1 MKKNILFILMGIA
14 GIFSGCNPDEDNK
27 ADGRMIGLEVT
38 FKHTDPRTGEVL
50 TNEFEEYYRDNDVIN
65 IDVESNYT
73 IKKIEVVD
81 ATSQKALS
89 TMEVNGGQS
98 SFTFPVNDLKIPF
111 GQRASLKFHLY
122 FDDEGK
128 DGFSFPSMKSYTFD
142 VISDIP
148 SIVSFKKADG
158 STTELKTTDY
168 NIVGFAEDPKHGV
181 YATTKPSEV
190 SYLEVENSPLLNF
203 GATKNF
209 SISFW
214 VQSNHDTDDPAMMGT
229 QDWNSSNNKGWVIA
243 WLNGRIRAVACDGEG
258 HKTDLRT
265 APEQS
270 ILGTDWHFVTVVFNR
285 SGNAEIWIDANLAV
299 SALMVNGNIDTG
311 LSVKINQDGT
321 GTYSPRLEAKYSNII
336 FHDYALT
343 SSQITQLFTS
353 SKK

>member
-1 MKKNILFILMGIA
+1 MKKNILFILLGIT
-14 GIFSGCNPDEDNK
+14 GIFFGCNPDEDNK
-27 ADGRMIGLEVT
+27 ADGRLIGLEVT

-50 TNEFEEYYRDNDVIN
+50 TNEFEEYYRDNDEIK
-65 IDVESNYT
+65 IAVESNYT

-98 SFTFPVNDLKIPF
+98 SFTFPVKDLNIPF
-111 GQRASLKFHLY
+111 GQRVSLKFHFY

-148 SIVSFKKADG
+148 SIVSFKKSDG
-158 STTELKTTDY
+158 SITELKTTDF
-168 NIVGFAEDPKHGV
+168 NIVGFAKDPKHGV

-203 GATKNF
+203 GVTKNF

-229 QDWNSSNNKGWVIA
+229 QDWNSSGNKGWVIA

-321 GTYSPRLEAKYSNII
+321 GTYSPRLEAKYSSII

-343 SSQITQLFTS
+343 AAQISTLFTTT
-353 SKK
+353 KK